1 MNILIKLHV
10 LGKVPKTWT
19 DEKGVVHSMDML
31 NYQQDNGQIV
41 GQLRVPE
48 EVATAVE
55 VGKEYILE
63 ASYGV
68 GKNGGY
74 IRVLGIHSP
83 K

>member
-1 MNILIKLHV
+1 MNILIKFIV
-10 LGKVPKTWT
+10 LGKVDKTWT
-19 DEKGVVHSMDML
+19 DEKGEVHNYKML

-48 EVATAVE
+48 EVANSVE
-55 VGKEYILE
+55 AGKEYILE
-63 ASYGV
+63 ANYGV

>member
-10 LGKVPKTWT
+10 LGIVSKPWT
-19 DEKGVVHSMDML
+19 DEKGVEHTSYML
-31 NYQQDNGQIV
+31 NYQQDNGMLV

-48 EVATAVE
+48 NIVNSVE

-63 ASYGV
+63 GSYGT

-74 IRVLGIHSP
+74 IRVTGIHSA

>member
-1 MNILIKLHV
+1 MNILISLFV
-10 LGKVPKTWT
+10 LGKVVRTWT
-19 DEKGVVHSMDML
+19 DEKGVEHNIDML
-31 NYQQDNGQIV
+31 NYQQNNGQLV

-48 EVATAVE
+48 EIAKVVE